1 VTRYLAF
8 NILLKDYIEQLAPT
22 IERLDTI
29 SPLPKS
35 QVQRYNSNYRFPKH
49 VRIKDRISTM
59 APLIRIIGSLNADM
73 VSVTPRFPNA
83 GETITATSFTTS
95 AGGKG
100 SNQAVACGRLS
111 RGKPS
116 STGTAVSSTTSAIP
130 VNVEMVGAVGNR
142 DGHFQALLR
151 PTLEESGLGTSRIR
165 VVDDYTG
172 VAVIIVDESAGG
184 ENRILF
190 SPGANYS
197 GMQPIP
203 EVIQIGLAAPVPDII
218 VMQGEIPI
226 ETVIGILRDIN
237 QFKQKNREA
246 GRKGIESGPEVMFN
260 PAPAPPDGL
269 PTDVYAAVDHLIMN
283 ETEAELMAPNDQEL
297 LRVVPGAADANRRDQ
312 VARYFHQLGVTFVI
326 ITLGSKGAWYSAG
339 DAAAASSGNQTRF
352 TNEIPAAQVSRVLD
366 TTAAG
371 DTFVGGYAAYIAR
384 WREQRRLQG
393 KAAVDLAADEK
404 KERYQVVM
412 DEAMKRAGRASAR
425 CVERQGAMDSI
436 PWEDEI

>member
-1 VTRYLAF
+1 
-8 NILLKDYIEQLAPT
+8 
-22 IERLDTI
+22 
-29 SPLPKS
+29 
-35 QVQRYNSNYRFPKH
+35 
-49 VRIKDRISTM
+49 M

-73 VSVTPRFPNA
+73 VSVTPRFPDA

-100 SNQAVACGRLS
+100 ANQAVACGRLS
-111 RGKPS
+111 RAKPS
-116 STGTAVSSTTSAIP
+116 SSGAASSSTIP
-130 VNVEMVGAVGNR
+130 VEVEMVGAVGNR

-165 VVDDYTG
+165 AVDDYTG
-172 VAVIIVDESAGG
+172 VAVIIVDTSAGG

-203 EVIQIGLAAPVPDII
+203 EVIQTGLAAPVPDII

-226 ETVIGILRDIN
+226 ETVIGILRDIKA
-237 QFKQKNREA
+237 FKQKNRDS
-246 GRKGIESGPEVMFN
+246 GKKGIECGPEVMFN

-283 ETEAELMAPNDQEL
+283 ETEAELMAPNEQEL
-297 LRVVPGAADANRRDQ
+297 LRVVPGASGDNRRDQ

-326 ITLGSKGAWYSAG
+326 ITLGSKGVWYSAG
-339 DAAAASSGNQTRF
+339 DTAASSSGSETQTRF
-352 TNEIPAAQVSRVLD
+352 TNEIPAAPVSRVLD

-371 DTFVGGYAAYIAR
+371 DTFVGAYAAYIAR
-384 WREQRRLQG
+384 WREQRRTQG
-393 KAAVDLAADEK
+393 NSAVDLAADEK
-404 KERYQVVM
+404 KQRYQVVM